1 MWFRR
6 IRRVVSIALY
16 GALIALFLV
25 MFGVTSANV
34 IMRYFFNKPIVI
46 AVELGRYT
54 FSAIIYIG
62 VIFVMRDD
70 SHIGLDMIV
79 KALPEKAQKVINIFT
94 RCLVC
99 VFLAIFTVMAARMV
113 LTNWINH
120 SSTMRIP
127 MSIPY
132 SFMVVGGAGM
142 FVEELLHLIGFHE
155 HPDVS
160 KEKDT
165 DLCG

>member
-1 MWFRR
+1 
-6 IRRVVSIALY
+6 
-16 GALIALFLV
+16 
-25 MFGVTSANV
+25 MFGITSANV
-34 IMRYFFNKPIVI
+34 IMRYFFNKPIII

-62 VIFVMRDD
+62 VIFVMREDG
-70 SHIGLDMIV
+70 HIGLDMIV
-79 KALPEKAQKVINIFT
+79 KALPEKLQKVISIFT
-94 RCLVC
+94 RGLVC
-99 VFLAIFTVMAARMV
+99 AFLAVFTVMATRMV

-132 SFMVVGGAGM
+132 SFMVIGGVGM
-142 FVEELLHLIGFHE
+142 FVEELLHLIGYKD
-155 HPDVS
+155 HPDAS

-165 DLCG
+165 EICG

>member
-1 MWFRR
+1 MCFRR
-6 IRRVVSIALY
+6 IRKIVSLALY
-16 GALIALFLV
+16 GALVALFLV
-25 MFGVTSANV
+25 MFGITSANV

-54 FSAIIYIG
+54 FSAIVYIG
-62 VIFVMRDD
+62 VIFVMREDG
-70 SHIGLDMIV
+70 HIGLDMIV
-79 KALPEKAQKVINIFT
+79 NILPEKLKKAVTIFT
-94 RCLVC
+94 RIVICIYLS
-99 VFLAIFTVMAARMV
+99 VFSVMAVRMV

-132 SFMVVGGAGM
+132 SFMVIGGVGM
-142 FVEELLHLIGFHE
+142 LVEEFLHLIGYKDK
-155 HPDVS
+155 PDDS
-160 KEKDT
+160 SGKDI